1 MKLKR
6 RLTYDQGFAYFITT
20 TLSGFVELLNQ
31 EKYAQILIRN
41 LDFYRAKS
49 GFKLLAYV
57 IMPHHLHLIILPGSK
72 GSISQIMRDFK
83 KYSAREIVQQLK
95 EEKRFD
101 ISDLFHKAAQRHHPK
116 ESRRYQVWEDRFDDL
131 ALYSPEVFGTK
142 LDYVHSNPVKRG
154 LVDTPSDYAYSS
166 ARNYDSGDHSVIRV
180 DCEVGLRL
188 MESMRLGLGT

>member
-1 MKLKR
+1 MVLSAMPAIAAPIQPR
-6 RLTYDQGFAYFITT
+6 RHKEVTIAP
-20 TLSGFVELLNQ
+20 
-31 EKYAQILIRN
+31 A
-41 LDFYRAKS
+41 
-49 GFKLLAYV
+49 
-57 IMPHHLHLIILPGSK
+57 IISPQRMDRK
-72 GSISQIMRDFK
+72 
-83 KYSAREIVQQLK
+83 A
-95 EEKRFD
+95 
-101 ISDLFHKAAQRHHPK
+101 SDLFHKAAQMHHPK